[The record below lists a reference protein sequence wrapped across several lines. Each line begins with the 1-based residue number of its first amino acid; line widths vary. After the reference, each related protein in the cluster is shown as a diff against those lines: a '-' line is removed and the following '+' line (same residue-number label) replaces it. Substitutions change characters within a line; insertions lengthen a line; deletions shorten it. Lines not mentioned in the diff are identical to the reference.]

1 MLSLWGVL
9 QLGLLGAHVSVKDG
23 VDLSP
28 ERARILGCD
37 SMQIFTRNQMQW
49 KARVIGEDETKRF
62 KQNVKKHSIQKVM
75 AHDSYLINLSAIDKK
90 ILEMSKEAFIDEM
103 GRARMLDIDFLVFHP
118 GSHLGSGETKGMK
131 KVSENVRSAIL
142 KIGKGKPRVL
152 FETTAGQGSNLGYSF
167 DQMSTMLGEV
177 GMDDQTGVCFDT
189 CHSYAAGYDIAT
201 EDGYEKTFQQFDEEI
216 GLDRLFA
223 FHLNDSKGAQGSRL
237 DRHDN
242 IGKGRLGKA
251 AFARL
256 VNDGRFV
263 RHPMVLETP
272 GGDEGYIKDLKALR
286 SLIKT
291 GRG

>member
-1 MLSLWGVL
+1 ML
-9 QLGLLGAHVSVKDG
+9 QLGLLGAHVSIKDG

-28 ERARILGCD
+28 ERARVLGCD

-49 KARVIGEDETKRF
+49 KARDIDEDEVKRF
-62 KQNVKKHSIQKVM
+62 KQNVKKHKIQKIM
-75 AHDSYLINLSAIDKK
+75 AHDSYLINLCAIDKK
-90 ILEMSKEAFIDEM
+90 ILEMSKDAFIDELK
-103 GRARMLDIDFLVFHP
+103 RARILDIDFLVFHP
-118 GSHLGSGETKGMK
+118 GSHLGAGEAKGMK
-131 KVSENVRSAIL
+131 RVSENVRSAL
-142 KIGKGKPRVL
+142 MKIGEGKPRVL

-177 GMDDQTGVCFDT
+177 GLDDRTGICFDT
-189 CHSYAAGYDIAT
+189 CHSYAAGYDIVT
-201 EDGYEKTFQQFDEEI
+201 KDGYENTFHLFDEEI

-223 FHLNDSKGAQGSRL
+223 FHFNDSKGAQGSRL

-242 IGKGRLGKA
+242 IGEGKLGKS
-251 AFARL
+251 AFAHL
-256 VNDGRFV
+256 VNDRRFA

-272 GGDEGYIKDLKALR
+272 GGDEGYAKDLKTLR

>member
-1 MLSLWGVL
+1 ML

-28 ERARILGCD
+28 ERAGILGCD

-49 KARVIGEDETKRF
+49 KARVIGEDEVKRF
-62 KQNVKKHSIQKVM
+62 KQNVKKHRIQRVM
-75 AHDSYLINLSAIDKK
+75 AHDSYLINLSAIDRK
-90 ILEMSKEAFIDEM
+90 ILEMSMEAFIDEL

-118 GSHLGSGETKGMK
+118 GSHLGAGEMKGMK
-131 KVSENVRSAIL
+131 KVSENVRSAL
-142 KIGKGKPRVL
+142 NETGEGKPRVL

-167 DQMSTMLGEV
+167 DQMSTMLREV
-177 GMDDQTGVCFDT
+177 GLDDRTGVCFDT
-189 CHSYAAGYDIAT
+189 CHSYAAGYDIVT
-201 EDGYEKTFQQFDEEI
+201 EDGYEKTFKLFDEEI

-237 DRHDN
+237 DRHEN
-242 IGKGRLGKA
+242 IGKGTLGKA
-251 AFARL
+251 AFAHL
-256 VNDGRFV
+256 VNDRRFA

-272 GGDEGYIKDLKALR
+272 GGDEGYIKDLKTLR

-291 GRG
+291 DR

>member
-1 MLSLWGVL
+1 ML

-28 ERARILGCD
+28 ERAGILGCD

-49 KARVIGEDETKRF
+49 KARVIGEDEVKRF
-62 KQNVKKHSIQKVM
+62 KQNVKKHRIQRVM
-75 AHDSYLINLSAIDKK
+75 AHDSYLINLSAIDRK
-90 ILEMSKEAFIDEM
+90 ILEMSMEAFIDEL

-118 GSHLGSGETKGMK
+118 GSHLGAGEMKGMK
-131 KVSENVRSAIL
+131 KVSENVRSAL
-142 KIGKGKPRVL
+142 NETGEGKPRVL

-167 DQMSTMLGEV
+167 DQMSTMLREV
-177 GMDDQTGVCFDT
+177 GLDDRTGVCFDT
-189 CHSYAAGYDIAT
+189 CHSYAAGYDIVT
-201 EDGYEKTFQQFDEEI
+201 EDGYEKTFKLFDEEI

-223 FHLNDSKGAQGSRL
+223 FHFNDSKGAQGSRL

-242 IGKGRLGKA
+242 IGKGKLGKA
-251 AFARL
+251 AFAHL
-256 VNDGRFV
+256 VNDKRFA

-272 GGDEGYIKDLKALR
+272 GGDEGYIKDLKILR
-286 SLIKT
+286 SLIKP

>member
-1 MLSLWGVL
+1 ML

-49 KARVIGEDETKRF
+49 KARVIGDDEAKRF
-62 KQNVKKHSIQKVM
+62 KENVKKHRIQRVM
-75 AHDSYLINLSAIDKK
+75 AHDSYLINLSATDEK

-103 GRARMLDIDFLVFHP
+103 RRARMLDIDFLVFHP
-118 GSHLGSGETKGMK
+118 GSHLGAGEKKGMK
-131 KVSENVRSAIL
+131 EVSNNVRSAL
-142 KIGKGKPRVL
+142 LEIGEGKPRIL

-167 DQMSTMLGEV
+167 NQMSTMLREV
-177 GMDDQTGVCFDT
+177 GLDDRTGVCFDT
-189 CHSYAAGYDIAT
+189 CHSYAAGYDIVT
-201 EDGYEKTFQQFDEEI
+201 EDGYEKTFRLFDEEI

-223 FHLNDSKGAQGSRL
+223 FHFNDSKGAQGSRL

-251 AFARL
+251 AFAHL
-256 VNDGRFV
+256 INDKRFA
-263 RHPMVLETP
+263 RHPMILETP
-272 GGDEGYIKDLKALR
+272 GGDEGYIKDLKTLR

-291 GRG
+291 GKPGRG

>member
-1 MLSLWGVL
+1 ML

-49 KARVIGEDETKRF
+49 KARVIGEDEAKRYE
-62 KQNVKKHSIQKVM
+62 QNVRKQRIQSVM
-75 AHDSYLINLSAIDKK
+75 AHDSYLINLSAIDRK

-103 GRARMLDIDFLVFHP
+103 RRARMLDIDFLVFHP
-118 GSHLGSGETKGMK
+118 GSHLGAGETKGMK
-131 KVSENVRSAIL
+131 RISDNVRSALL
-142 KIGKGKPRVL
+142 KIGEGKPRVL

-177 GMDDQTGVCFDT
+177 GLDDRTGVCFDT
-189 CHSYAAGYDIAT
+189 CHSYAAGYDIVT
-201 EDGYEKTFQQFDEEI
+201 EDGYEKTFQQFDEDI
-216 GLDRLFA
+216 GLNRLFA

-251 AFARL
+251 AFAHL
-256 VNDGRFV
+256 VNDRRFA

-272 GGDEGYIKDLKALR
+272 GGDEGYIEDLKTLR
-286 SLIKT
+286 SLIRT
-291 GRG
+291 GKPDRG

>member
-1 MLSLWGVL
+1 
-9 QLGLLGAHVSVKDG
+9 LGLLGAHVSVKDG

-49 KARVIGEDETKRF
+49 KARVIGEDEAKRYE
-62 KQNVKKHSIQKVM
+62 QNVRKQRIQSVM
-75 AHDSYLINLSAIDKK
+75 AHDSYLINLSAIDRK

-103 GRARMLDIDFLVFHP
+103 RRARMLDIDFLVFHP
-118 GSHLGSGETKGMK
+118 GSHLGAGETKGMK
-131 KVSENVRSAIL
+131 RISDNVRSALL
-142 KIGKGKPRVL
+142 KIGEGKPRVL

-177 GMDDQTGVCFDT
+177 GLDDRTGVCFDT
-189 CHSYAAGYDIAT
+189 CHSYAAGYDIVT
-201 EDGYEKTFQQFDEEI
+201 EDGYEKTFQQFDEDI
-216 GLDRLFA
+216 GLNRLFA

-251 AFARL
+251 AFAHL
-256 VNDGRFV
+256 VNDRRFA

-272 GGDEGYIKDLKALR
+272 GGDEGYIEDLKTLR
-286 SLIKT
+286 SLIRT
-291 GRG
+291 GKPDRG

>member
-1 MLSLWGVL
+1 VL

-49 KARVIGEDETKRF
+49 KARVIGEDEAKRYE
-62 KQNVKKHSIQKVM
+62 QNVRKQRIQSVM
-75 AHDSYLINLSAIDKK
+75 AHDSYLINLSAIDRK

-103 GRARMLDIDFLVFHP
+103 RRARMLDIDFLVFHP
-118 GSHLGSGETKGMK
+118 GSHLGAGETKGMK
-131 KVSENVRSAIL
+131 RISDNVRSALL
-142 KIGKGKPRVL
+142 KIGEGKPRVL

-177 GMDDQTGVCFDT
+177 GLDDRTGVCFDT
-189 CHSYAAGYDIAT
+189 CHSYAAGYDIVT
-201 EDGYEKTFQQFDEEI
+201 EDGYEKTFQQFDEDI
-216 GLDRLFA
+216 GLNRLFA

-251 AFARL
+251 AFAHL
-256 VNDGRFV
+256 VNDRRFA

-272 GGDEGYIKDLKALR
+272 GGDEGYIEDLKTLR
-286 SLIKT
+286 SLIRT
-291 GRG
+291 GKPDRG

>member
-1 MLSLWGVL
+1 VL

-49 KARVIGEDETKRF
+49 KARVIGDDEAKRF
-62 KQNVKKHSIQKVM
+62 KENVKKHRIQRVM
-75 AHDSYLINLSAIDKK
+75 AHDSYLINLSATDEK

-103 GRARMLDIDFLVFHP
+103 RRARMLDIDFLVFHP
-118 GSHLGSGETKGMK
+118 GSHLGAGEKKGMK
-131 KVSENVRSAIL
+131 EVSNNVRSAL
-142 KIGKGKPRVL
+142 LEIGEGKPRIL

-167 DQMSTMLGEV
+167 NQMSTMLREV
-177 GMDDQTGVCFDT
+177 GLDDRTGVCFDT
-189 CHSYAAGYDIAT
+189 CHSYAAGYDIVT
-201 EDGYEKTFQQFDEEI
+201 EDGYEKTFRLFDEEI

-223 FHLNDSKGAQGSRL
+223 FHFNDSKGAQGSRL

-251 AFARL
+251 AFAHL
-256 VNDGRFV
+256 INDKRFA
-263 RHPMVLETP
+263 RHPMILETP
-272 GGDEGYIKDLKALR
+272 GGDEGYIKDLKTLR

-291 GRG
+291 GKPGRG

>member
-1 MLSLWGVL
+1 
-9 QLGLLGAHVSVKDG
+9 LGLLGAHVSVKDG

-49 KARVIGEDETKRF
+49 KSRVIDEDEAKRF
-62 KQNVKKHSIQKVM
+62 KQNVKKNRIQRVM

-103 GRARMLDIDFLVFHP
+103 GRARTLDIDFLVFHP
-118 GSHLGSGETKGMK
+118 GSHLGAGEKKGMK
-131 KVSENVRSAIL
+131 RISENVRNAL
-142 KIGKGKPRVL
+142 MKIGEGKPRVL

-167 DQMSTMLGEV
+167 DQMSTMLEDV
-177 GMDDQTGVCFDT
+177 GLDDRTGICFDT
-189 CHSYAAGYDIAT
+189 CHSYAAGYDIVT
-201 EDGYEKTFQQFDEEI
+201 EDGYEKTFRLFDEEI
-216 GLDRLFA
+216 GLGRLFA

-242 IGKGRLGKA
+242 IGKGKLGKA
-251 AFARL
+251 AFGHL
-256 VNDGRFV
+256 VNDGRFA

-272 GGDEGYIKDLKALR
+272 GGDEGYIKDLKTLR
-286 SLIKT
+286 SLIKK
-291 GRG
+291 GR

>member
-1 MLSLWGVL
+1 ML

-49 KARVIGEDETKRF
+49 KARVIGDDEAKRF
-62 KQNVKKHSIQKVM
+62 KENVKKHRIQRVM
-75 AHDSYLINLSAIDKK
+75 AHDSYLINLSATDEK

-103 GRARMLDIDFLVFHP
+103 RRARMLDIDFLVFHP
-118 GSHLGSGETKGMK
+118 GSHLGAGEKKGMK
-131 KVSENVRSAIL
+131 EVSNNVRSAL
-142 KIGKGKPRVL
+142 LEIGEGKPRIL

-167 DQMSTMLGEV
+167 NQMSTMLREV
-177 GMDDQTGVCFDT
+177 GLDDRTGVCFDT
-189 CHSYAAGYDIAT
+189 CHSYAAGYDIVT
-201 EDGYEKTFQQFDEEI
+201 EDGYEKTFRLFDEEI

-223 FHLNDSKGAQGSRL
+223 IHINDSKGAQGSRL

-251 AFARL
+251 AFAHL
-256 VNDGRFV
+256 INDKRFA
-263 RHPMVLETP
+263 RHPMILETP
-272 GGDEGYIKDLKALR
+272 GGDEGYIKDLKTLR

-291 GRG
+291 GKPGRG

>member
-1 MLSLWGVL
+1 ML

-28 ERARILGCD
+28 ERAGILGCD

-49 KARVIGEDETKRF
+49 KARPIGEDEAKKF
-62 KQNVKKHSIQKVM
+62 KQNVKKHRIQRVM

-90 ILEMSKEAFIDEM
+90 ILDMSKEAFIDEM

-118 GSHLGSGETKGMK
+118 GSHLGAGETKGMK
-131 KVSENVRSAIL
+131 KVSENVRSALL
-142 KIGKGKPRVL
+142 KIGEGKPRVL

-167 DQMSTMLGEV
+167 DQMSKMLREV
-177 GMDDQTGVCFDT
+177 GLDDRTGICFDT
-189 CHSYAAGYDIAT
+189 CHSYAAGYDIVT
-201 EDGYEKTFQQFDEEI
+201 EDGYEKTFHQFDEDI
-216 GLDRLFA
+216 GLNRLFA
-223 FHLNDSKGAQGSRL
+223 FHFNDSKGAQGSRL

-242 IGKGRLGKA
+242 IGKGKLGKA
-251 AFARL
+251 AFGHL
-256 VNDGRFV
+256 VNDKRFA

-272 GGDEGYIKDLKALR
+272 GGDEWYIKDLKTLR
-286 SLIKT
+286 SLIKV

>member
-1 MLSLWGVL
+1 
-9 QLGLLGAHVSVKDG
+9 

-49 KARVIGEDETKRF
+49 KARAISEDEAKRY
-62 KQNVKKHSIQKVM
+62 KQNVKRHNIQKVM

-90 ILEMSKEAFIDEM
+90 ILEMSKEAFIDELR
-103 GRARMLDIDFLVFHP
+103 RARMLDIDFLVFHP
-118 GSHLGSGETKGMK
+118 GSHLGAGETKGMK
-131 KVSENVRSAIL
+131 RISENVRSALL
-142 KIGKGKPRVL
+142 KSDEGKPRVL

-167 DQMSTMLGEV
+167 DQMSTMLRGV
-177 GMDDQTGVCFDT
+177 GLDDRTGICFDT
-189 CHSYAAGYDIAT
+189 CHSYAAGYDIVT
-201 EDGYEKTFQQFDEEI
+201 EDGYDKTFQLFDEGI

-242 IGKGRLGKA
+242 IGKGKLGKA
-251 AFARL
+251 AFAHL
-256 VNDGRFV
+256 VNDGRFA

-272 GGDEGYIKDLKALR
+272 GGDEGYIKDLKTLR
-286 SLIKT
+286 SLVKK
-291 GRG
+291 G

>member
-1 MLSLWGVL
+1 ML

-28 ERARILGCD
+28 ERVRILGCD

-49 KARVIGEDETKRF
+49 KARVIGEDEAKRF
-62 KQNVKKHSIQKVM
+62 RQNVKKHRIQRVM

-90 ILEMSKEAFIDEM
+90 ILDMSKEAFIDEM
-103 GRARMLDIDFLVFHP
+103 RRARMLDIDFLVFHP
-118 GSHLGSGETKGMK
+118 GSHLGAGETKGMK
-131 KVSENVRSAIL
+131 KVSENVRSALL
-142 KIGKGKPRVL
+142 KIGEGKPKVL

-167 DQMSTMLGEV
+167 DQMSTMLREV
-177 GMDDQTGVCFDT
+177 DLDDRTGICFDT
-189 CHSYAAGYDIAT
+189 CHSYAAGYDIVT
-201 EDGYEKTFQQFDEEI
+201 EDGYEKTFRLFDEEI

-223 FHLNDSKGAQGSRL
+223 FHINDSKGAQGSRL

-242 IGKGRLGKA
+242 IGKGKLGKA
-251 AFARL
+251 AFAHL
-256 VNDGRFV
+256 VNDKRFA

-272 GGDEGYIKDLKALR
+272 GGDEGYIKDLKTLR
-286 SLIKT
+286 SLIRT

>member
-1 MLSLWGVL
+1 
-9 QLGLLGAHVSVKDG
+9 LGLLGAHVSVKDG

-49 KARVIGEDETKRF
+49 KARVIGDDEAKRF
-62 KQNVKKHSIQKVM
+62 KENVKKHRIQRVM
-75 AHDSYLINLSAIDKK
+75 AHDSYLINLSATDEK

-103 GRARMLDIDFLVFHP
+103 RRARMLDIDFLVFHP
-118 GSHLGSGETKGMK
+118 GSHLGAGEKKGMK
-131 KVSENVRSAIL
+131 EVSNNVRSAL
-142 KIGKGKPRVL
+142 LEIGEGKPRIL

-167 DQMSTMLGEV
+167 NQMSTMLREV
-177 GMDDQTGVCFDT
+177 GLDDRTGVCFDT
-189 CHSYAAGYDIAT
+189 CHSYAAGYDIVT
-201 EDGYEKTFQQFDEEI
+201 EDGYEKTFRLFDEEI

-223 FHLNDSKGAQGSRL
+223 FHFNDSKGAQGSRL

-251 AFARL
+251 AFAHL
-256 VNDGRFV
+256 INDKRFA
-263 RHPMVLETP
+263 RHPMILETP
-272 GGDEGYIKDLKALR
+272 GGDEGYIKDLKTLR

-291 GRG
+291 GKPGRG

>member
-1 MLSLWGVL
+1 
-9 QLGLLGAHVSVKDG
+9 VKDG

-49 KARVIGEDETKRF
+49 KARVIGDDEAKRF
-62 KQNVKKHSIQKVM
+62 KENVKKHRIQRVM
-75 AHDSYLINLSAIDKK
+75 AHDSYLINLSATDEK

-103 GRARMLDIDFLVFHP
+103 RRARMLDIDFLVFHP
-118 GSHLGSGETKGMK
+118 GSHLGAGEKKGMK
-131 KVSENVRSAIL
+131 EVSNNVRSAL
-142 KIGKGKPRVL
+142 LEIGEGKPRIL

-167 DQMSTMLGEV
+167 NQMSTMLREV
-177 GMDDQTGVCFDT
+177 GLDDRTGVCFDT
-189 CHSYAAGYDIAT
+189 CHSYAAGYDIVT
-201 EDGYEKTFQQFDEEI
+201 EDGYEKTFRLFDEEI

-223 FHLNDSKGAQGSRL
+223 FHFNDSKGAQGSRL

-251 AFARL
+251 AFAHL
-256 VNDGRFV
+256 INDKRFA
-263 RHPMVLETP
+263 RHPMILETP
-272 GGDEGYIKDLKALR
+272 GGDEGYIKDLKTLR

-291 GRG
+291 GKPGRG